1 MMSSFTTQR
10 RDRFTEL
17 HFDQRLA
24 LMTIDCQYDWIDPD
38 GLYYIAPAEEIVPA
52 VASLVKA
59 ARGASRPI
67 YHVLRLYLEGGANA
81 DICRRADL
89 SSGGRCCV
97 PGSEGAELIAELKP
111 SPDVRLDPE
120 LLLAGHP
127 QALAPHEQVFYKPR
141 FGAFSQERLE
151 RELRA
156 AGIDSILLCG
166 ISFPRCVLASI
177 FGAVDRD
184 FRVGVVIEATSE
196 IEQLELS
203 FLEGAGVQ
211 GLALKEAL
219 EQLARPVTRA

>member
-1 MMSSFTTQR
+1 MSSFTDQR
-10 RDRFTEL
+10 RDKFTEL
-17 HFDQRLA
+17 HFDERLA
-24 LMTIDCQYDWIDPD
+24 LMTIDCQNDWVDPD
-38 GLYYIAPAEEIVPA
+38 ALYYIAPAEEIVPA
-52 VASLVKA
+52 VASLVTA
-59 ARGASRPI
+59 ARSASRPI

-97 PGSEGAELIAELKP
+97 PGSEGAELLADLKP
-111 SPDVRLDPE
+111 SPDVRLDPQV
-120 LLLAGHP
+120 LLSGHP
-127 QALAPHEQVFYKPR
+127 QALGPYEQIVYKPR

-184 FRVGVVIEATSE
+184 FRVGVVPEATAE

-211 GLALKEAL
+211 GLTLNDALD
-219 EQLARPVTRA
+219 QLARPVARA